1 MSFNEILVTK
11 LNQGSFPENTYSSVL
26 VVDQNADIVEG
37 YITTFKKRFP
47 DTDTKMYNI
56 LKVYLIMCNTLF
68 FDNNIIIEEITKCIN
83 SSWKEYNTNGN
94 KLFTQR
100 YNWGKSSDFA
110 MIEFE
115 EIDIIYNKE
124 AGNYDEVNG
133 TLVSYHLYYKE
144 TTKVYKGIAEFYVD
158 NGIVSVEL
166 EYTKKPTE
174 NKFKKDIENK
184 FKEDYNIE

>member
-1 MSFNEILVTK
+1 MPFNELLVDK
-11 LNQGSFPENTYSSVL
+11 LNQGSFPENTHSSVL
-26 VVDQNADIVEG
+26 AVDQNADVAAG

-68 FDNNIIIEEITKCIN
+68 FDNNIIIEEITRCIN
-83 SSWKEYNTNGN
+83 STWKEYNTNGN

-115 EIDIIYNKE
+115 EIDIIYSKE
-124 AGNYDEVNG
+124 AGNYDEVDG
-133 TLVSYHLYYKE
+133 TLISYHLYYKE
-144 TTKVYKGIAEFYVD
+144 TTGEYKGIAEFYVA

-174 NKFKKDIENK
+174 NKFKTDITNK
-184 FKEDYNIE
+184 LKEDYHIE